1 MINPEHYI
9 TGLEQLRGSKFT
21 TYHSP
26 GAKTRAEQLARIAEN
41 SEHYLKE
48 HFQSRIQ
55 HTLLVTDERDWSR
68 INPGIP
74 YGLISGIDNYVIY
87 PKAEID
93 NPVYGELKP
102 LYDNGPENLKQE
114 LETLFGDREDPFTAA
129 CQVWWDNLVV
139 HEFTHNYLRADNVVF
154 GLKWFEELLCN
165 YTTYAFL
172 NGRVG
177 SQADVR
183 VIDLLCKILY
193 DGGSKLVKYSSLGDF
208 ERHYVGV
215 GAANFCWYHGKMFV
229 GVRELFDMFGEDF
242 IGEAIDC
249 FRVSDESLVS
259 RFNESCGGFNEW
271 YLSWK

>member
-1 MINPEHYI
+1 MINPQHYL
-9 TGLEQLRGSKFT
+9 TGLVELKGYNFP

-26 GAKTRAEQLARIAEN
+26 EAKTRAKKLSQIAEN
-41 SEHYLKE
+41 SEQYLKQY
-48 HFQSRIQ
+48 FQSHIQ

-74 YGLISGIDNYVIY
+74 YGLIRGIDNYVIY
-87 PKAEID
+87 PQAETD

-102 LYDNGPENLKQE
+102 LYDNGPQNLKHE
-114 LETLFGDREDPFTAA
+114 LETLLADKGDSFTAA

-172 NGRVG
+172 KGRVD
-177 SQADVR
+177 SPATVR
-183 VIDLLCKILY
+183 VIDLLCEIIY
-193 DGGSKLVKYSSLGDF
+193 RGGSKLVKYSSLGDF
-208 ERHYVGV
+208 EKYYVGV

-229 GVRELFDMFGEDF
+229 GVRGLFDRFEEGF
-242 IGEAIDC
+242 IGKAVDC
-249 FRVSDESLVS
+249 FRVSDEYLVS
-259 RFNESCGGFNEW
+259 RLNDSCNGFKDW
-271 YLSWK
+271 YLCWK